1 MWFSLLRIFQFLPV
15 VIEEIQISFTKF
27 STPRWII
34 INVYN
39 PWQSKPIDYTLHP
52 RKSLPSP
59 ASRLPKH
66 KCLTSEI
73 VRVHGKMT
81 WILHRNLSR
90 VNMNLAYS
98 FESYF
103 LHFKDE
109 KIPHQAKLQDQI
121 YPLMWNNQNIGGGK
135 YMKWRYARH
144 KKSGNRGLWTLPH
157 KKQGEHCKLSQ
168 LTVLRELPG
177 SSAERA
183 TKQSLAL
190 SLRDRAENT
199 QRSEC
204 LKLSGKCTKEDRAA
218 QRDDSIELQ
227 RIFSRIQQKEEI
239 GMDMSM
245 LNNHIKSCSTS

>member
-1 MWFSLLRIFQFLPV
+1 MKVCNTQ
-15 VIEEIQISFTKF
+15 EIRQQRTVDP
-27 STPRWII
+27 TT
-34 INVYN
+34 
-39 PWQSKPIDYTLHP
+39 Q
-52 RKSLPSP
+52 
-59 ASRLPKH
+59 
-66 KCLTSEI
+66 
-73 VRVHGKMT
+73 
-81 WILHRNLSR
+81 
-90 VNMNLAYS
+90 
-98 FESYF
+98 
-103 LHFKDE
+103 
-109 KIPHQAKLQDQI
+109 
-121 YPLMWNNQNIGGGK
+121 
-135 YMKWRYARH
+135 
-144 KKSGNRGLWTLPH
+144 
-157 KKQGEHCKLSQ
+157 KQGEHCKLSQ

-245 LNNHIKSCSTS
+245 LNNHIKKAVQHHKPTRKTILKKNQKQQILTSDVEK